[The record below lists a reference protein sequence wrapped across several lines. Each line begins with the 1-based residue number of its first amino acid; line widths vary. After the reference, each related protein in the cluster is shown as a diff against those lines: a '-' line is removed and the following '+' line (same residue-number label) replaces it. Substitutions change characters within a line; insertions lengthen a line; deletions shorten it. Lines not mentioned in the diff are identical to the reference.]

1 MRPTKATLNVD
12 RVNIILHWLL
22 LTGASLVL
30 GLAGAL
36 DQTAVWL
43 ILAAAVWTL
52 LLTIV
57 SLIDRRLP
65 YHEIVTLVVDALL
78 AVLFAS
84 LVAYRGVGFLWAG
97 ILPILTASLY
107 HRFQGGTITSV
118 GVILVFGILLT
129 SQLGN
134 ADALTALFTPAL
146 VLGLTGMVTGMIS
159 QQVSYFV
166 RNQQE
171 FERTRME
178 NEQRKERDRIRAL
191 YQVTSTLTATLH
203 FQKVLDRALDT
214 AAAVLIE
221 PEMDNVLISSFLL
234 FDEDELYV
242 GSARRFTHS
251 DLRMTIPAKQ
261 GLIFQS
267 LRSGQPRVMIAP
279 QNDPELIK
287 FISLRECGAVYCY
300 PLRTNQEMYGA
311 LLFGHPD
318 GEFFTEKRTEILE
331 IIGRQSVVALQNANL
346 YRDLEQ
352 EKERIMDIQEDARKQ
367 LARDLHDGPTQS
379 VAAIAMRV
387 NFARRLIDRDA
398 QAASDELYKIEDLAR
413 RATKEIRHMLFT
425 LRPLALETG
434 GLIAA
439 LNSMAEKTL
448 DTYNQKVVIE
458 TEQAAIDDL
467 ELNKQGVVFYI
478 AEEAVNNARK
488 YAGAEV
494 IHVRLKKAYHD
505 VVLLEIVDAGVGF
518 NVGEVDAG
526 YEKRGSLGMVNMR
539 ERTELL
545 NGIFQLKSQIGTG
558 TQIRVWIPLSDDAGE
573 RLKRGRIE

>member
-1 MRPTKATLNVD
+1 
-12 RVNIILHWLL
+12 
-22 LTGASLVL
+22 
-30 GLAGAL
+30 LAGAL
-36 DQTAVWL
+36 DQTGVWL

-57 SLIDRRLP
+57 SLVDRRLP
-65 YHEIVTLVVDALL
+65 YHEIVTLVVNALL

-84 LVAYRGVGFLWAG
+84 LVAYQGVGFLLAG
-97 ILPILTASLY
+97 ILTFLTASLY
-107 HRFQGGTITSV
+107 HRFQGGTIMAV

-146 VLGLTGMVTGMIS
+146 VLSLTGMVAGMIS

-171 FERTRME
+171 FERTRLE
-178 NEQRKERDRIRAL
+178 NEQRRERDRVQAL
-191 YQVTSTLTATLH
+191 YQVTSTLTATLN
-203 FQKVLDRALDT
+203 FQKVLDRSLDT

-267 LRSGQPRVMIAP
+267 LRSGQPRVKIAP

-448 DTYNQKVVIE
+448 DTYSQKVVIE

-494 IHVRLKKAYHD
+494 IHVRLKKANHD

-545 NGIFQLKSQIGTG
+545 NGVFQLKSQIGSG